1 MYNLLIKQLSLGLFI
16 LVAACGD
23 PREYRVAVDT
33 EEVTFEFFSST
44 EGIYPSRVT
53 LSNPN
58 NPFVNYA
65 IGSETKFAFEDG
77 MSKAAAFYAWATVLT
92 NEPTGENQFF
102 VGSNLSALLEA
113 GEIPDD
119 QKESVR
125 QLAIAAFQSVLD
137 NFPDSLLFDAT
148 ASRSFRLAT
157 PSYLGIIE
165 LNGKPEGDWVLV
177 QDEDGNPVAV
187 QSTDT
192 FRGAN

>member
-1 MYNLLIKQLSLGLFI
+1 MCNLLIRRLSLGLLI

-23 PREYRVAVDT
+23 PREYRVAIDT
-33 EEVTFEFFSST
+33 QEVTFEFFSST

-58 NPFVNYA
+58 NPFARYS
-65 IGSETKFAFEDG
+65 IGAETKFAFEDG
-77 MSKAAAFYAWATVLT
+77 PSSAAGFYAWATALAS
-92 NEPTGENQFF
+92 EPTGENQFF
-102 VGSNLSALLEA
+102 VGTNLRALLEA
-113 GEIPDD
+113 GEVPEE
-119 QKESVR
+119 QRESVR
-125 QLAIAAFQSVLD
+125 ELAIAAFQSVLD

-157 PSYLGIIE
+157 PSFLGIIE

>member
-1 MYNLLIKQLSLGLFI
+1 MYNLLTKHLALALLI

-65 IGSETKFAFEDG
+65 IGSETKFAFEDAT
-77 MSKAAAFYAWATVLT
+77 SKAAAFYAWATVLT

-113 GEIPDD
+113 GEVSDE
-119 QKESVR
+119 QRESVR
-125 QLAIAAFQSVLD
+125 ELAIAAFQSVLD

>member
-1 MYNLLIKQLSLGLFI
+1 MYNLLIRHLSLGLLI

-23 PREYRVAVDT
+23 PREYRVAIDT
-33 EEVTFEFFSST
+33 QEVTFEFFSST

-58 NPFVNYA
+58 NPFVRYS
-65 IGSETKFAFEDG
+65 IGAETKFAFEDG
-77 MSKAAAFYAWATVLT
+77 PSSAAGFYAWATALT

-102 VGSNLSALLEA
+102 VGSNLRGLLEA
-113 GEIPDD
+113 AEVPDD
-119 QKESVR
+119 QRESVR
-125 QLAIAAFQSVLD
+125 ELAIAAFQSVLD

-148 ASRSFRLAT
+148 AARSFRLAT

-187 QSTDT
+187 RSTDT

>member
-1 MYNLLIKQLSLGLFI
+1 MYNLLIKHLSLGLLL

-23 PREYRVAVDT
+23 PREYRVAIDT
-33 EEVTFEFFSST
+33 EEVQFEFFSST

-65 IGSETKFAFEDG
+65 IGSETKFAFEEG
-77 MSKAAAFYAWATVLT
+77 TSKAAAFYAWATLLAT
-92 NEPTGENQFF
+92 EATGENQFF
-102 VGSNLSALLEA
+102 VGLNLSALLEA
-113 GEIPDD
+113 GEVPDD
-119 QKESVR
+119 QRESVR
-125 QLAIAAFQSVLD
+125 ELAIAAFQSVLD

-148 ASRSFRLAT
+148 ATRSFRLAT
-157 PSYLGIIE
+157 PSFLGIIE

>member
-1 MYNLLIKQLSLGLFI
+1 MCNLLIRSLSLGLLI

-23 PREYRVAVDT
+23 PREYRVAIDT
-33 EEVTFEFFSST
+33 QEVTFEFFSST

-58 NPFVNYA
+58 NPFASYA
-65 IGSETKFAFEDG
+65 IGAETKFVFEEG
-77 MSKAAAFYAWATVLT
+77 PSSAAGFYAWATALAS
-92 NEPTGENQFF
+92 EPTGENQFF
-102 VGSNLSALLEA
+102 VGLNLSALLEA
-113 GEIPDD
+113 GEVAED
-119 QKESVR
+119 QRESVR
-125 QLAIAAFQSVLD
+125 ELAIAAFQSVLD

-157 PSYLGIIE
+157 PSFLGIIE